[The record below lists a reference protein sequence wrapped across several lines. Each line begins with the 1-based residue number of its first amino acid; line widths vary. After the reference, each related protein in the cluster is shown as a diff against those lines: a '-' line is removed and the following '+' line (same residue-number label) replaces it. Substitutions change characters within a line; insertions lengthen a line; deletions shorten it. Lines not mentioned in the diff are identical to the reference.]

1 LRPARGRCYAC
12 AAVATAGGVRSGP
25 VGVGGRV
32 DIAGFLTSL
41 NTFDLVAALFLFGMF
56 VLGFAQGTIRRLL
69 GIASILFSFLLAGQ
83 LRDPLGSFLAK
94 NWTQF
99 PSQYSYMLAY
109 LIVFVFATILF
120 SIIIQSFYKHQPLFE
135 KSRFGDEILGGVL
148 GVLQGIL
155 LLGIM
160 IVILDSY
167 FTIPGLEVSSNELG
181 ILRSV
186 FDWYDPSAIAG
197 LFRDTL
203 IPAAFAILGP
213 LIPDEVKS
221 FFPGG

>member
-1 LRPARGRCYAC
+1 
-12 AAVATAGGVRSGP
+12 
-25 VGVGGRV
+25 V

-41 NTFDLVAALFLFGMF
+41 NLFDLVAALFLFGMF

-109 LIVFVFATILF
+109 LFVFVFATILF

-135 KSRFGDEILGGVL
+135 KSRFGDEVLGGVL
-148 GVLQGIL
+148 GVLQGML
-155 LLGIM
+155 LIGIM

-167 FTIPGLEVSSNELG
+167 FTLPGLAESPNELG
-181 ILRSV
+181 VLRSI

-197 LFRDTL
+197 LYRDVL
-203 IPAAFAILGP
+203 IPATFAILGP

-221 FFPGG
+221 LFPGG

>member
-1 LRPARGRCYAC
+1 
-12 AAVATAGGVRSGP
+12 
-25 VGVGGRV
+25 V

>member
-1 LRPARGRCYAC
+1 M
-12 AAVATAGGVRSGP
+12 
-25 VGVGGRV
+25 

-167 FTIPGLEVSSNELG
+167 FMIPGLEVSSNELG

>member
-1 LRPARGRCYAC
+1 LRRLSGRCYAC
-12 AAVATAGGVRSGP
+12 RAAATTGGVRSGSA
-25 VGVGGRV
+25 GSGDGV
-32 DIAGFLTSL
+32 DIEGFLTSL
-41 NTFDLVAALFLFGMF
+41 NTFDLLATLFLAGMF

-83 LRDPLGSFLAK
+83 LRDPLGAFLAK

-109 LIVFVFATILF
+109 LFVFVFATILF

-148 GVLQGIL
+148 GVLQGVL
-155 LLGIM
+155 LIGIG

-167 FTIPGLEVSSNELG
+167 FTIPGLEVSPNELG
-181 ILRSV
+181 VLRSV

-203 IPAAFAILGP
+203 IPAAFVILGP

-221 FFPGG
+221 SFPGG

>member
-1 LRPARGRCYAC
+1 M
-12 AAVATAGGVRSGP
+12 
-25 VGVGGRV
+25 

>member
-1 LRPARGRCYAC
+1 
-12 AAVATAGGVRSGP
+12 
-25 VGVGGRV
+25 V

-167 FTIPGLEVSSNELG
+167 FMIPGLEVSSNELG